1 MSTPRYSIQ
10 LKVINSIS
18 RTARRW
24 QQRSAEAYRGSGHA
38 GAPMSLLYVL
48 SEAGRGLT
56 HSEIAE
62 RMKIT
67 GASVTRLVDWLEE
80 ADLVSRRRLIG
91 DGRSR
96 LVVMQE
102 KGSRALADFE
112 TLAGAM
118 RDRLFE
124 GVNEDDL
131 AATVRVLD
139 IIAARLMTDP
149 GLRGDD
155 SLRPDED
162 QTASPSA

>member
-1 MSTPRYSIQ
+1 
-10 LKVINSIS
+10 
-18 RTARRW
+18 
-24 QQRSAEAYRGSGHA
+24 
-38 GAPMSLLYVL
+38 MSLLQVL
-48 SEAGRGLT
+48 AEAGRGLT

-67 GASVTRLVDWLEE
+67 GASVTRLVDWLED

-102 KGSRALADFE
+102 KGVTALAGFE
-112 TLAGAM
+112 SLAGAM

-124 GVNEDDL
+124 GVDEKDL

-139 IIAARLMTDP
+139 TIAARLMTDP
-149 GLRGDD
+149 GFREEEAA
-155 SLRPDED
+155 PK
-162 QTASPSA
+162 